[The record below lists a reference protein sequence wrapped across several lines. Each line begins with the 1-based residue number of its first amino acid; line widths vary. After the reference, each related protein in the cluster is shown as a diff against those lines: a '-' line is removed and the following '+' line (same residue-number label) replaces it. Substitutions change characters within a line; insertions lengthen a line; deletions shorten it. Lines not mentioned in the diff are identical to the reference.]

1 MHELIFDKENHL
13 YYWEGRLVPSVT
25 EILKKSGIIDDRFFK
40 PGSAE
45 KGTRIHE
52 LCEQIAKREEPDEEN
67 GYTKAFRKFLEDT
80 KIEPAEVETSYY
92 SELDFAGTMDIIAL
106 FRGELVIIDIK
117 TGAYQEWWPLQLA
130 GYSMLIGN
138 NDIRRFSL
146 EIKNTEKYKFTEYKN
161 REEDAAGFMSALET
175 YNQLYRGGFI
185 ADFC

>member
-1 MHELIFDKENHL
+1 MRELVFDKENHL
-13 YYWEGRLVPSVT
+13 YFLDGRIVPSVT

-40 PGSAE
+40 EGSAE

-52 LCEQIAKREEPDEEN
+52 LCEQIAKGEEPDEEN
-67 GYTKAFRKFLEDT
+67 GYTKAFRKFLFDT
-80 KIEPAEVETSYY
+80 KIEPVEIESSYY
-92 SELDFAGTMDIIAL
+92 SELDFAGTMDIVAL
-106 FRGELVIIDIK
+106 FRRELVIIDIK
-117 TGAYQEWWPLQLA
+117 TGGRQEWWPLQLA
-130 GYSMLIGN
+130 GYSKLIDN

-161 REEDAAGFMSALET
+161 KEEDAAGFMNALET